1 MNKDLQEVIRQSSFE
16 VQKGRFV
23 YAKVKTVPDLGKHF
37 MISRD
42 KDEITVVTE
51 EKNLS
56 ELDLIEKN
64 KDFYKL
70 ISLNVSVPFYSVGFL
85 ATVSGA
91 IAQAGMNILIVS
103 TYSKDYIL
111 VREDKLQKAEEVLLS
126 LGFKQ

>member
-111 VREDKLQKAEEVLLS
+111 VREDKLQKAEEVFLS